1 MNHLFITYEIQ
12 DVLGYQSAHLLFQ
25 FLCIQIVHKH
35 SLGSCKVPKVP
46 HKIQA
51 HQFSRSDVYWTS
63 KDKTSKVYRDVDIL
77 NPKNISI
84 YIIHIKCSLNLSYQ
98 KKNFQKNCNIFVFF
112 PSRGNR
118 FFCRIS
124 NQFPLHFSS
133 NYKCKNHRSRK
144 QGSGGLKN

>member
-98 KKNFQKNCNIFVFF
+98 KKNFQKNCNILVFF
-112 PSRGNR
+112 SIQGKQVFFVGFQINFLSILVQIINVKTIEVVNRGA
-118 FFCRIS
+118 
-124 NQFPLHFSS
+124 
-133 NYKCKNHRSRK
+133 
-144 QGSGGLKN
+144 GG